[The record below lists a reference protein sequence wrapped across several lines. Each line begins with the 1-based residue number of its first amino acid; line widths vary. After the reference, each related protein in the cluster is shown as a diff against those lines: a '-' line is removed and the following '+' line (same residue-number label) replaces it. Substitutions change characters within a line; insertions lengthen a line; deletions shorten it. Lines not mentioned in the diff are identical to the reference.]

1 MDFRQNNDG
10 SFYKTYCIM
19 KISFDENPWFVDW
32 LGIDFLKNDLL
43 MWICARPCP
52 PLSAGSGAQCRDR
65 SVCNSYM
72 SMCTDVDIHI
82 CIYIY
87 IYRERER
94 CMYTHV
100 LPRRPLHEEALVRA
114 AAAAGG
120 DLWSLLITTMRITIT
135 STTIMVIIISVI
147 TIIIKR
153 DK

>member
-94 CMYTHV
+94 CMYTHLCMYV
-100 LPRRPLHEEALVRA
+100 YIYIYIYVCGERERERKIYRFA
-114 AAAAGG
+114 AF
-120 DLWSLLITTMRITIT
+120 T
-135 STTIMVIIISVI
+135 
-147 TIIIKR
+147 
-153 DK
+153 